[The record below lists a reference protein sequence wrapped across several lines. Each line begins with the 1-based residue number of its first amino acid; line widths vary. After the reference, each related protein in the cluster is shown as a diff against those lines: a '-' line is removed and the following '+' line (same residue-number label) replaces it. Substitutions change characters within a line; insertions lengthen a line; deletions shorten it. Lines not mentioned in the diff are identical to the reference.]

1 MWFFNF
7 ILLKYSCF
15 VMLYY
20 FLLYSKANQLYTY
33 IYPLLGGFPSHLGHH
48 RALNKFPCAIQS
60 VLIIRFIHGNNSVY
74 RLIPISQFIPPSFLC
89 SPPHATLCTCHVLS
103 LEWPIFQSPDVKF
116 DHHIFTISPNSQAS
130 FPYAY
135 SIFYYLYPSMHYTPV
150 DTSCLFSEMTLIISL
165 EELFIFTSP
174 ASP

>member
-1 MWFFNF
+1 M
-7 ILLKYSCF
+7 
-15 VMLYY
+15 
-20 FLLYSKANQLYTY
+20 NQLYVH
-33 IYPLLGGFPSHLGHH
+33 IYPPPFFFFFFGFPSHLGHH
-48 RALNKFPCAIQS
+48 RALSRVPCAIQS